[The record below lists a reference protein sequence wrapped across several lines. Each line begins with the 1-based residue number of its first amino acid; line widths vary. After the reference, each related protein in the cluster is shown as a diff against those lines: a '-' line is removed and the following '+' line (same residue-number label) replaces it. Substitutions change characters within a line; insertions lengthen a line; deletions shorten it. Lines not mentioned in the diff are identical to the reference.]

1 MSNGN
6 NGFLTI
12 GGWSPSRSERLN
24 EIWEMVC
31 DPAEENCN
39 DWTIKAYFDQSRQP
53 PLVSMWIP
61 ESVAPSSFGCPGAS
75 IKGDIYVPKCW
86 VDLLQNRP
94 KNLWLKCPWV
104 ETQVNSAL
112 GHMNASQACED
123 KENQKQCKKWK
134 KKGKCS
140 KNDIALKCKKT
151 CGEC

>member
-1 MSNGN
+1 MMSNGN

-61 ESVAPSSFGCPGAS
+61 ESV
-75 IKGDIYVPKCW
+75 VPDSC
-86 VDLLQNRP
+86 
-94 KNLWLKCPWV
+94 
-104 ETQVNSAL
+104 
-112 GHMNASQACED
+112 
-123 KENQKQCKKWK
+123 
-134 KKGKCS
+134 
-140 KNDIALKCKKT
+140 
-151 CGEC
+151 

>member
-1 MSNGN
+1 MSLISLDLPILLLYTFLLYFIYKLIFFSFKGPELPFQLASFTMMSNGN

-75 IKGDIYVPKCW
+75 IKGDIYVPKC
-86 VDLLQNRP
+86 
-94 KNLWLKCPWV
+94 
-104 ETQVNSAL
+104 
-112 GHMNASQACED
+112 
-123 KENQKQCKKWK
+123 
-134 KKGKCS
+134 
-140 KNDIALKCKKT
+140 
-151 CGEC
+151 